1 MFWTLLFYYNVIHCE
16 RREIQFFVSFNIS
29 RSGFIYHYSFNT
41 EWFLYWATSRGQSNT
56 YVKKKSKYFY
66 LSYTHNCKNPQSIV
80 NWKNISTSDLL
91 IH

>member
-29 RSGFIYHYSFNT
+29 CSGFIYHYSFNT

-56 YVKKKSKYFY
+56 YVKKEKKN
-66 LSYTHNCKNPQSIV
+66 LSIFIY
-80 NWKNISTSDLL
+80 L
-91 IH
+91 IHTTVKTHSPL